1 MRAAFALT
9 YCYIQATY
17 HSDIEKIYITVGNVS
32 VSGRVRY
39 RVIYYRYC
47 ALEMGGWEDKISS
60 TQNNCTAESHY

>member
-9 YCYIQATY
+9 YCYLQATY

-39 RVIYYRYC
+39 RVIYYRYW
-47 ALEMGGWEDKISS
+47 ALEMGR
-60 TQNNCTAESHY
+60 